1 MNLWRALDAAGIVDP
16 KLRASY
22 RACRGVN
29 ATHGRTFY
37 LATLLLPPAKRPPVH
52 ALYGF
57 ARRADE
63 IVDAI
68 DPSLDVAER
77 DRQLTDWTN
86 LLVRGAGDDP
96 VMPAVH
102 DAIVRNN
109 IPLGLFDD
117 FLASMRMDL
126 TTSEYATWDELLGY
140 MHGSAAA
147 IGAQLV
153 PVLGTVPGAEAEAVP
168 YARTL
173 GNAFQLTNFIRDVG
187 EDLTR
192 GRIYLPKEDMTAF
205 GVTSDDL
212 AARKTNADIKALLAF
227 EISRAHELY
236 RSAMPGIDLLD
247 PASRDC
253 VRTAF
258 MLYRGI
264 LDAVERSGYQV
275 LDRRASVSMSR
286 RLAVAGPGYLR
297 AIRARP
303 KLSGSGSVITG

>member
-1 MNLWRALDAAGIVDP
+1 VNLWRALDAAGITEP
-16 KLRASY
+16 SLRASY

-37 LATLLLPPAKRPPVH
+37 LATMLLPPAKRPPIH

-68 DPSLDVAER
+68 DPDLSVDER
-77 DRQLTDWTN
+77 SRQLTEWTE
-86 LLVRGAGDDP
+86 LLLRGAGEDP

-109 IPLGLFDD
+109 IPLHLFDD

-126 TTSEYATWDELLGY
+126 TTSEYATWNDLVGY
-140 MHGSAAA
+140 MEGSAAA
-147 IGAQLV
+147 IGSQLV
-153 PVLGTVPGAEAEAVP
+153 PVLGTVPGAMDEAEP

-173 GNAFQLTNFIRDVG
+173 GVAFQLTNFIRDVG
-187 EDLTR
+187 EDLGR
-192 GRIYLPKEDMTAF
+192 GRVYLPKDDLTAF
-205 GVTSDDL
+205 GVTTDDL
-212 AARKTNADIKALLAF
+212 ASGKVDANVKALLAF

-236 RSAMPGIDLLD
+236 RSAEPGIALLD

-258 MLYRGI
+258 RLYRGI
-264 LDAVERSGYQV
+264 LDAVERSGYRV
-275 LDRRASVSMSR
+275 LDRRASVSLPR
-286 RLAVAGPGYLR
+286 RLAVALP
-297 AIRARP
+297 AVVRARRAR
-303 KLSGSGSVITG
+303 

>member
-29 ATHGRTFY
+29 AAHGRTFY

-68 DPSLDVAER
+68 DPSLDVSER
-77 DRQLTDWTN
+77 DRQLTEWTD
-86 LLVRGAGDDP
+86 LLVRGTGVDAI
-96 VMPAVH
+96 MPAVH
-102 DAIVRNN
+102 DTIVRNN

-126 TTSEYATWDELLGY
+126 TTTEYATWHDLVVY
-140 MHGSAAA
+140 IQGSAAA
-147 IGAQLV
+147 IGSQLL
-153 PVLGTVPGAEAEAVP
+153 PVLGTVPGAEVDAEP

-173 GNAFQLTNFIRDVG
+173 GIAFQLTNFIRDVG

-192 GRIYLPKEDMTAF
+192 GRVYLPKDDLAAF
-205 GVTSDDL
+205 GVTTDDL
-212 AARKTNADIKALLAF
+212 ETRKVDANIKALLAF

-236 RSAMPGIDLLD
+236 RSAEPGIDLLD
-247 PASRDC
+247 PTSRDC

-258 MLYRGI
+258 RLYRGI
-264 LDAVERSGYQV
+264 LDAVERSGYRV
-275 LDRRASVSMSR
+275 LDRRAAVGLPRRMAIAVPAVVRARRAR
-286 RLAVAGPGYLR
+286 RLASA
-297 AIRARP
+297 
-303 KLSGSGSVITG
+303 T

>member
-1 MNLWRALDAAGIVDP
+1 
-16 KLRASY
+16 
-22 RACRGVN
+22 
-29 ATHGRTFY
+29 
-37 LATLLLPPAKRPPVH
+37 
-52 ALYGF
+52 
-57 ARRADE
+57 
-63 IVDAI
+63 
-68 DPSLDVAER
+68 
-77 DRQLTDWTN
+77 
-86 LLVRGAGDDP
+86 
-96 VMPAVH
+96 
-102 DAIVRNN
+102 
-109 IPLGLFDD
+109 
-117 FLASMRMDL
+117 MDL
-126 TTSEYATWDELLGY
+126 TTSEYATWGALLGY

-153 PVLGTVPGAEAEAVP
+153 PVLGTVPGAESEAVP

-253 VRTAF
+253 VRTAL

-275 LDRRASVSMSR
+275 LDRRASVSTPR
-286 RLAVAGPGYLR
+286 RLAVAGPGYVR
-297 AIRARP
+297 ASRARRR
-303 KLSGSGSVITG
+303 